1 MAVERVNLLGGPALE
16 GAHDVLL
23 AKLTSPVQGRLAA
36 LSGDSEKVE
45 TSPYAL
51 QHANI
56 PVTKI
61 NSHYPN
67 RHKGF

>member
-23 AKLTSPVQGRLAA
+23 AIPTSPVQGRIAVL
-36 LSGDSEKVE
+36 LGDSEVE

-61 NSHYPN
+61 NSHSPN